1 MLELKDISVSFDT
14 HRVLDRIN
22 LRVAKG
28 ELIAIIGH
36 NGAGKSTLFDVI
48 SGRVEPSS
56 GNILFDGADVTH
68 LTEAKRA
75 KWIGRL
81 QQRVGQGSVANMTV
95 RENLCLAALKGKTA
109 SLSAGAKLFSSPP
122 GLEHLLDLKMGS
134 LSGGQQQLIAFHM
147 AMVTRPRFLLLDEP
161 TAALDPE
168 AAVRLNEA
176 IKSIVKEKQIP
187 TLLIT
192 HDLDAARKL
201 GTEVRELSAG
211 VFIPNHSVL

>member
-1 MLELKDISVSFDT
+1 MLELKDICVSFGT
-14 HRVLDRIN
+14 HKVLNSINIRVSK
-22 LRVAKG
+22 A

-48 SGRVEPSS
+48 SGRLKPSS
-56 GNILFDGADVTH
+56 GSVVFDGVDVTH

-95 RENLCLAALKGKTA
+95 RENFCLAALKGKRA
-109 SLSAGAKLFSSPP
+109 SLSTGAELFSDMPDV
-122 GLEHLLDLKMGS
+122 EHLLDLKMGS

-147 AMVTRPRFLLLDEP
+147 AMVTKPKLLLLDEP

-168 AAVRLNEA
+168 AACNLNET
-176 IKSIVKEKQIP
+176 IRSIAKEHQIP

-201 GTEVRELSAG
+201 GAEVLELSAG
-211 VFIPNHSVL
+211 SFRRGPCN

>member
-1 MLELKDISVSFDT
+1 MLELKDICVSFGA
-14 HRVLDRIN
+14 HKVLNNIS
-22 LRVAKG
+22 LKVSKG

-48 SGRVEPSS
+48 SGRIKPSS
-56 GNILFDGADVTH
+56 GSVIVDGVDVTH

-75 KWIGRL
+75 PWIARL

-95 RENLCLAALKGKTA
+95 RENFCLAALKGKTA
-109 SLSAGAKLFSSPP
+109 SLSPGAKLFCDPP
-122 GLEHLLDLKMGS
+122 VLAEVVDRKMGS

-147 AMVTRPRFLLLDEP
+147 ALVTHPKLLLLDEP

-168 AAVRLNEA
+168 ATFKLNET
-176 IKSIVKEKQIP
+176 IKSFVKEHQIP

-192 HDLDAARKL
+192 HDLEAAREL
-201 GTEVRELSAG
+201 GTTVLELSAKDG
-211 VFIPNHSVL
+211 VRVRT